1 MDELPQEKK
10 SFVRREL
17 IYLLAVLIAAV
28 ILGVLVI
35 LRLNPQA
42 TKLQGADYIE
52 GLPKDQVRIGV
63 DSITGLYPNIPFA
76 NEILALN
83 NGIFEGLTV
92 IRQGRV
98 QPALAQSW
106 TNPDNLTW
114 RIKLRS
120 NVKFHSGQTLKA
132 SDVRYTIEE
141 AKEDYFSKNP
151 IWVTGFVAARVDSVK
166 VIDDSTVELKTA
178 IPDPTLMH
186 WMVFLFILSEEQVKK
201 DGLDKATGTG
211 PYKVASFSKEEAV
224 LEANTGYWGGVPKVK
239 KLIYKAF
246 KDEESLVK
254 GLEDGKIDISFV
266 IEKVFDES
274 IKNKGLR
281 IIPASNSGVGYI
293 GFDATSI
300 KAKYVNTE
308 KNPFADVKVRKA
320 ILLALDAE
328 KLLKDAGSENA
339 ALSQFATEDLVGFN
353 SQLKRPVAN
362 QIEAKKLLSE
372 AGFPDGFEVTLDTAD
387 FAKKIPEQIKL
398 QLAEVGIMV
407 KLNVVAESEDFY
419 NKLFSGDTSFYY
431 LNYVPDTIDSTDLL
445 NSFIHTVDKKTGKGS
460 NNMTAYSNEKI
471 DKLLDRASAEFDSR
485 ERANIISKVHA
496 EVMDELPLVPIDKTT
511 VFFIVRDDVSFK
523 PAPFGFIFGYEL
535 SGRQKVTEDQ
545 K

>member
-1 MDELPQEKK
+1 MERLPILK
-10 SFVRREL
+10 SVVKWFP
-17 IYLLAVLIAAV
+17 IYAVFIFLFGFLLALYA
-28 ILGVLVI
+28 LLYFQPPGVP
-35 LRLNPQA
+35 LRA
-42 TKLQGADYIE
+42 ADYVE
-52 GLPKDQVRIGV
+52 NLPKDQVRIGV

-76 NEILALN
+76 NETLSLN
-83 NGIFEGLTV
+83 SGIFEGLTA

-98 QPALAQSW
+98 QPSLAESW
-106 TNPDNLTW
+106 TNPDPLTW

-120 NVKFHSGQTLKA
+120 NVKFHSGQILKA

-141 AKEDYFSKNP
+141 AKKNED
-151 IWVTGFVAARVDSVK
+151 WVSSFIAARVDSVK
-166 VIDDSTVELKTA
+166 VVDDSTVELKTA
-178 IPDPTLMH
+178 KPDPTLLH

-201 DGLDKATGTG
+201 DGLDKASGTG
-211 PYKVASFSKEEAV
+211 PYKVSSFSKEEAV
-224 LEANTGYWGGVPKVK
+224 LEANTGYWDGVPKVK
-239 KLIYKAF
+239 KLIYTAF
-246 KDEESLVK
+246 KDEESLVR

-266 IEKVFDES
+266 IEKVFDEG

-281 IIPASNSGVGYI
+281 IIPASNSGLGYI

-300 KAKYVNTE
+300 KAKYVSSE

-353 SQLKRPVAN
+353 SQLKRPAPN
-362 QIEAKKLLSE
+362 KIEAKKLLGE

-398 QLAEVGIMV
+398 QLAEVGVMV

-431 LNYVPDTIDSTDLL
+431 LNYVADTIDSTDLL

-485 ERANIISKVHA
+485 QRAKIISQVHA
-496 EVMDELPLVPIDKTT
+496 EVMDELPLVPIDKTI

-523 PAPFGFIFGYEL
+523 PAPFGFIFGFEL
-535 SGRQKVTEDQ
+535 SGRQKASNTTQ
-545 K
+545 

>member
-1 MDELPQEKK
+1 MERLPILK
-10 SFVRREL
+10 SVVKWFP
-17 IYLLAVLIAAV
+17 IYAVFIFLFGFLLALYA
-28 ILGVLVI
+28 LLYFQPPGVP
-35 LRLNPQA
+35 LRA
-42 TKLQGADYIE
+42 ADYVE
-52 GLPKDQVRIGV
+52 NLPKDQVRIGV

-76 NEILALN
+76 NETLSLN
-83 NGIFEGLTV
+83 SGIFEGLTA

-98 QPALAQSW
+98 QPSLAESW
-106 TNPDNLTW
+106 TNPDPLTW

-120 NVKFHSGQTLKA
+120 NVKFHSGQILKA

-141 AKEDYFSKNP
+141 AKKNED
-151 IWVTGFVAARVDSVK
+151 WVSSFIAARVDSVK
-166 VIDDSTVELKTA
+166 VVDDSTVELKTA
-178 IPDPTLMH
+178 KPDPTLLH

-201 DGLDKATGTG
+201 DGLDKASGTG
-211 PYKVASFSKEEAV
+211 PYKVSSFSKEEAV
-224 LEANTGYWGGVPKVK
+224 LEANTGYWDGVPKVK
-239 KLIYKAF
+239 KLIYTAF
-246 KDEESLVK
+246 KDEESLVR

-266 IEKVFDES
+266 IEKVFDEG

-281 IIPASNSGVGYI
+281 IIPASNSGLGYI

-300 KAKYVNTE
+300 KAKYVSSE

-353 SQLKRPVAN
+353 SQLKRPAPN
-362 QIEAKKLLSE
+362 KIEAKKLLSE

-398 QLAEVGIMV
+398 QLAEVGVMV

-431 LNYVPDTIDSTDLL
+431 LNYVADTIDSTDLL

-485 ERANIISKVHA
+485 QRAKIISQVHA
-496 EVMDELPLVPIDKTT
+496 EVMDELPLVPIDKTI

-523 PAPFGFIFGYEL
+523 PAPFGFIFGFEL
-535 SGRQKVTEDQ
+535 SGRQKASNTTQ
-545 K
+545 